1 MKLDKDKLVIE
12 ELSRM
17 KSLFGYERGKVISEQ
32 VVSGTPNYGFK
43 NPYGFTT
50 TTSSP
55 STPPP
60 AEKTLP
66 DVTVKSTLTPRQKN
80 INNAFCAVKNGA
92 IVNPSSA
99 NNGIK
104 WVDFVTTYKVTTA
117 EIATSQKK
125 CPNSEVAVKT
135 RTPRKPDPKVMELQ
149 KQIKAAL
156 PNFNLGTSGPNKDGI
171 DGIMGPRTKEGQRQ
185 MTQQT
190 TQQNGQDTL
199 QQPTTQDAVVTTQD
213 KVVTQSQQNAVVT
226 KEKPTE
232 PGQPGEYK
240 NGWWFDEKSQDWYT
254 QPQ

>member
-32 VVSGTPNYGFK
+32 EIQELGG
-43 NPYGFTT
+43 G
-50 TTSSP
+50 
-55 STPPP
+55 STYQQQT
-60 AEKTLP
+60 TLP

-190 TQQNGQDTL
+190 TQQKGQDTL

-213 KVVTQSQQNAVVT
+213 KVVTPQDAVVT

-240 NGWWFDEKSQDWYT
+240 NGWWFDEKTQDWY
-254 QPQ
+254 QP

>member
-1 MKLDKDKLVIE
+1 
-12 ELSRM
+12 M

-32 VVSGTPNYGFK
+32 EIQELGG
-43 NPYGFTT
+43 G
-50 TTSSP
+50 
-55 STPPP
+55 STYQQQT
-60 AEKTLP
+60 TLP

-213 KVVTQSQQNAVVT
+213 AVVTTQDAVVT

-240 NGWWFDEKSQDWYT
+240 NGWWFDEKTQDWY
-254 QPQ
+254 QPK